1 MTEILR
7 DAMPASSRF
16 RCIKIPRLLAAVV
29 LAAALMAPAVTF
41 AQAPSKSLGEIARA
55 EAERRKVLA
64 APAKVYTKDDL
75 PKSALVPVTAS
86 GAAPASTPA
95 DEQQPAT
102 PAAGEAEKHGKS
114 EQTGKDEE
122 WWRSRIAQVREAI
135 RRNQMFVQALQ
146 TRINSLAADF
156 TSRDDPLQRAQIA
169 DDRNKALAE
178 LELLTKEAKIL
189 QQQIADIEAEA
200 HRAGVPPG
208 WLR

>member
-7 DAMPASSRF
+7 DAMPVSSRF
-16 RCIKIPRLLAAVV
+16 RCIDIPRHLTAVV
-29 LAAALMAPAVTF
+29 LAAALMVPAITF
-41 AQAPSKSLGEIARA
+41 AQAPPKSLGEIARA
-55 EAERRKVLA
+55 EAERRKALT

-75 PKSALVPVTAS
+75 PKSARVPATAP
-86 GAAPASTPA
+86 GAAPASKPA
-95 DEQQPAT
+95 DQQPAT
-102 PAAGEAEKHGKS
+102 PVAGEAEKDGKT
-114 EQTGKDEE
+114 EKPERDEE
-122 WWRSRIAQVREAI
+122 WWRGRLAQVREAI
-135 RRNQMFVQALQ
+135 RRNQMFAQALQ

-178 LELLTKEAKIL
+178 LEMLATEAKTL